1 MDCFEKSSEILVG
14 AHVGEGLVRLLCS
27 ESFDIDTV
35 TDKVYYK
42 QRQNNKTTNI
52 FKLKVKKVINLYMSA
67 GYSDYAIQFLLK
79 TSSLVHEL
87 GNDQQAVNLLEI
99 AINIAQVY

>member
-1 MDCFEKSSEILVG
+1 M
-14 AHVGEGLVRLLCS
+14 GEGLVRLLCS

-87 GNDQQAVNLLEI
+87 GNDQQVHQPLRDLTAPCFNGHKAMIIYGYTPVG
-99 AINIAQVY
+99 